1 MVFAAMFPSSTC
13 VQTMQRLASAYEK
26 VIAVAIT
33 VLIHHARAANGI
45 K

>member
-13 VQTMQRLASAYEK
+13 VQTIQRLASTYEK
-26 VIAVAIT
+26 VVAIAIT
-33 VLIHHARAANGI
+33 LLMHHACAANGI